1 MNKTVV
7 VPLYMCIYMCMYGSK
22 MLTHWLIELKKWL
35 GNVYSYSIH
44 TFNVVIYNNFKVLYI
59 LWLCRGKIL
68 INVYVHV
75 IIKCVL
81 NHVRFYNNFHSD
93 QKKTKNEKKYYANA
107 KVSFPWH
114 TLNTPSHTKWSRYMC
129 QDKTY
134 Y

>member
-1 MNKTVV
+1 M
-7 VPLYMCIYMCMYGSK
+7 
-22 MLTHWLIELKKWL
+22 
-35 GNVYSYSIH
+35 
-44 TFNVVIYNNFKVLYI
+44 LYI

-114 TLNTPSHTKWSRYMC
+114 TLNTPSHTSDLDTCVRTKLITKLPDHLLKSSAT
-129 QDKTY
+129 QKHTY
-134 Y
+134 KNVI